1 MFSPRREAPRQ
12 LQLPARLASFLA
24 ARGRGFIKVGT
35 RSCGGAVSARQ
46 GARGRGAD
54 RPLVTVCRGCC
65 CGTERKH
72 PDADHAGQLDALL
85 AGIRAAGRVRV
96 SDCLDA
102 CEYSNV
108 VVVGP
113 SADARRV
120 GARPVWI
127 AGVLDRRAIADIVA
141 WVRGGGPGLAHP
153 SDVLD

>member
-1 MFSPRREAPRQ
+1 
-12 LQLPARLASFLA
+12 
-24 ARGRGFIKVGT
+24 
-35 RSCGGAVSARQ
+35 
-46 GARGRGAD
+46 
-54 RPLVTVCRGCC
+54 VTVCRGCC

-85 AGIRAAGRVRV
+85 AGIGDAGRVRV

-153 SDVLD
+153 SDVLDLMLFTRPGRPAGCSAARTDEAELHSSVDAEPGSRCESDTVLATVTRELAPRTRH